1 MRILRTYVLK
11 EHLGPLGAT
20 LGALTAVLLLGHIIK
35 FAELVI
41 AKGVS
46 IIDIIRL
53 LIYLIPYMLTFT
65 VPMACLIA
73 MVMAFSRLSSDY
85 ELIAMRAS
93 GVAPLKL
100 VYPVLVAGI
109 ILSGLML
116 VLNDRV
122 VPEAR
127 LAFRRQLKAIGIRQP
142 TAYIE
147 AGTFIR
153 EFPPYTLFVY
163 QIEDEK
169 LFDVRIYEPQP
180 DGPTRTI
187 IARSGEVIPLKDR
200 RTVRLMLYDGSMDQW
215 DPARPGT
222 FYKITFGNYSMDL
235 RADQEDPSHIAKK
248 LKEMTMLEL
257 LAERRQLLAQGVD
270 VVPVELEFHRKIASS
285 FAVFVFIVFGLSLG
299 LRLQHHERLIS
310 FVWILGIFLSYYL
323 LIIAM
328 NAIAIKGW
336 VPPWATM
343 WAPNLLGLGD
353 LPVDLP
359 HHGHV
364 HLDRLQRLE
373 QPTPG
378 GITLGEP

>member
-1 MRILRTYVLK
+1 MRILRTYILK

-20 LGALTAVLLLGHIIK
+20 LGALTTVLLLGHIIK

-46 IIDIIRL
+46 FIDIIRL

-73 MVMAFSRLSSDY
+73 TVMAFGRLSSDY

-93 GVAPLKL
+93 GVAPMRL
-100 VYPVLVAGI
+100 VSPILIAGI
-109 ILSGLML
+109 ILSSMML
-116 VLNDRV
+116 ALNDRV

-127 LAFRRQLKAIGIRQP
+127 LAFRRQLKTIGIRQP

-163 QIEDEK
+163 QMEGNK

-187 IARSGEVIPLKDR
+187 IAKSGEIISQEDR
-200 RTVRLMLYDGSMDQW
+200 RTLRLMLYDGSMDQW

-235 RADQEDPSHIAKK
+235 RIDQEDPSHIAKK

-257 LAERRQLLAQGVD
+257 LAERSSLQAQGVD
-270 VVPVELEFHRKIASS
+270 IIPIELEFHRKLASS
-285 FAVFVFIVFGLSLG
+285 FAVFIFILFGLSLG
-299 LRLQHHERLIS
+299 LRLHHHERLIS
-310 FVWILGIFLSYYL
+310 FVWILGIILSYYL
-323 LIIAM
+323 LTVAM

-336 VPPWATM
+336 MPPWMTM
-343 WAPNLLGLGD
+343 WTPNILGLG
-353 LPVDLP
+353 V
-359 HHGHV
+359 
-364 HLDRLQRLE
+364 
-373 QPTPG
+373 G
-378 GITLGEP
+378 GALLTRAVRR